1 MTITRINQFEA
12 KQGLEEQLLEF
23 LRSVISIIEK
33 SPGCKSCRLLR
44 STGNAAQL
52 AIIEEWES
60 IQDHQKAA
68 KAIPPEKMKQAM
80 ALFAKP
86 PSGTYYKSGVAA

>member
-1 MTITRINQFEA
+1 MITRINQFEA
-12 KQGLEEQLLEF
+12 KKDLEEGLFEF

-33 SPGCKSCRLLR
+33 SPGCLSCKLLR
-44 STGNAAQL
+44 STDNPAHL

-60 IQDHQKAA
+60 IEDHQNAA
-68 KAIPPEKMKQAM
+68 KLIPPEKMSEAM

-86 PSGTYYKSGVAA
+86 PSGTYYGT